1 MKNHSLIY
9 TLIINAKISREQ
21 AIHALTIVSEFA
33 KEKFPVLR
41 GNISSILKNEIEK
54 TKTSELKT

>member
-9 TLIINAKISREQ
+9 SLIINANQQEQ

-33 KEKFPVLR
+33 KEKFPVMKANTEHR
-41 GNISSILKNEIEK
+41 N
-54 TKTSELKT
+54 